1 MFTEKDRY
9 ILNKTFE
16 NQYEILKTLRS
27 INENIIKYCG
37 SKDELEAE
45 KLKEKMC
52 NANFTKSQLEII
64 QEFVDYKI
72 EKKLKGCTA
81 KKINI

>member
-16 NQYEILKTLRS
+16 NQYEILKILKS

-37 SKDELEAE
+37 SEHELKKEN
-45 KLKEKMC
+45 LKQKML
-52 NANFTKSQLEII
+52 NANFAKSQLEII
-64 QEFVDYKI
+64 KELIEYKTEDI
-72 EKKLKGCTA
+72 LKDT
-81 KKINI
+81 K